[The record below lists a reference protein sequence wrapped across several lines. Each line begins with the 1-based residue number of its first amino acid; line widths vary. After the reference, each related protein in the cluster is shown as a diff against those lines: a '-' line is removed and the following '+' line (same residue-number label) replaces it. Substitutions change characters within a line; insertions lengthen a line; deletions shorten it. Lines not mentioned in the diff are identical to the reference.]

1 MSSNTPVSSSADSS
15 SLRARRPIT
24 LDPQTPTSSLHS
36 LPSLN
41 STVIGT
47 SNSPPSDGV
56 ELSIPPRSATTNG
69 GPPSAASSNVF
80 FPGGLP
86 LPAVKGVISGIESP
100 RHGRG
105 SPSIGNR
112 RDIPGS
118 PITPTTSITVP
129 AETESAQTTPTG
141 GVVVQ
146 QEEEYKPRVV
156 FRSDPTVKSCLLGL
170 KMEKKDEIARLF
182 GVV

>member
-1 MSSNTPVSSSADSS
+1 MPSNTPVSSSADSS

-36 LPSLN
+36 LS

-56 ELSIPPRSATTNG
+56 ELSVPPRSATTNG
-69 GPPSAASSNVF
+69 GPSSAASSNVC

-129 AETESAQTTPTG
+129 AETESVQTTPTG

-146 QEEEYKPRVV
+146 QEEYKPRVV

>member
-1 MSSNTPVSSSADSS
+1 MSSNVSSSPSAETS
-15 SLRARRPIT
+15 SLRARRSTT

-36 LPSLN
+36 VPSPN
-41 STVIGT
+41 STVVGT
-47 SNSPPSDGV
+47 STSPSEGV
-56 ELSIPPRSATTNG
+56 ELSLPPKSVTTNG
-69 GPPSAASSNVF
+69 EPSSTASTNVY

-86 LPAVKGVISGIESP
+86 LPAVKGVISGIDSP

-118 PITPTTSITVP
+118 PVTPTTSTTVRAEP
-129 AETESAQTTPTG
+129 AQQRPTG
-141 GVVVQ
+141 EVVVQ
-146 QEEEYKPRVV
+146 QEEYRPRVV

-170 KMEKKDEIARLF
+170 KMEKKDEIAKLF
-182 GVV
+182 GVI

>member
-1 MSSNTPVSSSADSS
+1 MSSNIPSSPSADSS
-15 SLRARRPIT
+15 SLRARRSTT

-36 LPSLN
+36 LPSPN

-47 SNSPPSDGV
+47 SASPSAGV
-56 ELSIPPRSATTNG
+56 ELSLPPKSITTNG
-69 GPPSAASSNVF
+69 EPSSAASSNVY

-86 LPAVKGVISGIESP
+86 LPAVKGVISGIDSP

-105 SPSIGNR
+105 SPSIGNG
-112 RDIPGS
+112 RDIPGAS
-118 PITPTTSITVP
+118 VTPTASNTVRTEP
-129 AETESAQTTPTG
+129 AQQTPIG
-141 GVVVQ
+141 EVDVQ
-146 QEEEYKPRVV
+146 QEEYRPRVV
-156 FRSDPTVKSCLLGL
+156 FKSDPTVKSCLLGL